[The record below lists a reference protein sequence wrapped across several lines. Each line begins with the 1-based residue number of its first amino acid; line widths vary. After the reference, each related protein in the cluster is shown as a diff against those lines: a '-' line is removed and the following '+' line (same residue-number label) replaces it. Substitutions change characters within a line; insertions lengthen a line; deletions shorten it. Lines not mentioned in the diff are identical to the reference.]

1 MPETSTNRI
10 LHVPRRFSQDEWG
23 GTEAVITNL
32 CAAQLEMGM
41 RPEIHTSLALSHTRQ
56 EDFRGFP
63 IHRYDYCYPFFGL
76 TAEERHQLDKKGG
89 NLLSWSLYRALRRA
103 REVRIFHAHVTKRTG
118 ASVLKAAK
126 LAKRPCVVTLHGN
139 MFDVPKAEA
148 DDVVASQAGH
158 FEWGRVFGAYFGSRS
173 MLDEVDAILC
183 VGYSEYEKAKVA
195 LSAQGAERVHF
206 LPNGV
211 HPERFAASESERAQA
226 RAELGFEPDSFV
238 YGCISRLDP
247 QKNQLLLIEAFA
259 SVAQQNP
266 KAGLLIC
273 GPMTNAE
280 YAAKLEA
287 AAQASGVAERIRI
300 LPPVTPDT
308 PEHRGRFAA
317 LDCFVLP
324 SRHEPFGIVVLEAW
338 AAGKPVIAA
347 NVGGLQRLVTD
358 DQTGLKFESGQ
369 AAELIACMRQMADN
383 NDLRSQL
390 TQSAA
395 AEVKARYTW
404 PQIASQLEDIYQQ
417 VEAKYL

>member
-1 MPETSTNRI
+1 MPEQTSNRI
-10 LHVPRRFSQDEWG
+10 LHIPRRFSQDEWG
-23 GTEAVITNL
+23 GTEAVVTNL
-32 CAAQLEMGM
+32 CASQLEMGM
-41 RPEIHTSLALSHTRQ
+41 RPEIHTSLALSETRK

-63 IHRYDYCYPFFGL
+63 IFRYDYCYPFLGL
-76 TAEERHQLDKKGG
+76 SAEEKHQLDKKGG
-89 NLLSWSLYRALRRA
+89 NLLSWPLYRALRRA
-103 REVRIFHAHVTKRTG
+103 PDVRIFHAHVTKRTG

-148 DDVVASQAGH
+148 DEVVASQQGH
-158 FEWGRVFGAYFGSRS
+158 FEWGRVFGAYFGSRA

-183 VGYSEYEKAKVA
+183 VGYSEYEKAKEA
-195 LSAQGAERVHF
+195 LGAERVHF

-211 HPERFAASESERAQA
+211 HPERFEASEAERATA
-226 RAELGFEPDSFV
+226 RAELGFEADSFI

-247 QKNQLLLIEAFA
+247 QKNQLLLIEAFTTI
-259 SVAQQNP
+259 AQQNP

-273 GPMTNAE
+273 GPMTNAD

-287 AAQASGVAERIRI
+287 AAQASGYADRIRI

-308 PEHRGRFAA
+308 AEHRGRFAA

-358 DQTGLKFESGQ
+358 GQTGLKFESGQ
-369 AAELIACMRQMADN
+369 SAELINCMQQIAN
-383 NDLRSQL
+383 QPKLRVAL
-390 TQSAA
+390 TQAA
-395 AEVKARYTW
+395 QAEVKRSYTW
-404 PQIASQLEDIYQQ
+404 PQIARQLEEIYQQ

>member
-1 MPETSTNRI
+1 MSQKPINRI
-10 LHVPRRFSQDEWG
+10 LHIPRRFSQDEWG

-32 CAAQLEMGM
+32 CEAQLEMGM
-41 RPEIHTSLALSHTRQ
+41 RPEIHTSLALSKSKK
-56 EDFRGFP
+56 EEFRGFP
-63 IHRYDYCYPFFGL
+63 VYRYDYCYPFIGL
-76 TAEERHQLDKKGG
+76 STDEIHQLDKKGG
-89 NLLSWSLYRALRRA
+89 NLLSWPLYRALRRA
-103 REVRIFHAHVTKRTG
+103 HEVRIYHAHVTKRTG

-148 DDVVASQAGH
+148 DEVVASQQGH
-158 FEWGRVFGAYFGSRS
+158 FEWGRIFGAYFGSRS
-173 MLDEVDAILC
+173 MLEEVDAILC
-183 VGYSEYEKAKVA
+183 VGYSEYEKAKDA
-195 LSAQGAERVHF
+195 LGAERVHF

-211 HPERFAASESERAQA
+211 HPERFKASDAERATA
-226 RAELGFEPDSFV
+226 RAALGFAEDSFI

-259 SVAQQNP
+259 TVAKQNP

-273 GPMTNAE
+273 GPMTNAS

-308 PEHRGRFAA
+308 AEHRGRFAA

-358 DQTGLKFESGQ
+358 KQTGLKFESGNV
-369 AAELIACMRQMADN
+369 AELINCMQQIASES
-383 NDLRSQL
+383 DLRSALWQTAHAEV
-390 TQSAA
+390 TQS
-395 AEVKARYTW
+395 YTW
-404 PQIASQLEDIYQQ
+404 PQIARQLEEIYQQ

>member
-41 RPEIHTSLALSHTRQ
+41 RPEIHTSLALSHTPQ

-63 IHRYDYCYPFFGL
+63 IHRYPYCYPFFAL
-76 TAEERHQLDKKGG
+76 TVEEKHQLDKKGG
-89 NLLSWSLYRALRRA
+89 NLLSWALYRALRRA
-103 REVRIFHAHVTKRTG
+103 REVRIYHAHVTKRTG
-118 ASVLKAAK
+118 ASVLKAAR
-126 LAKRPCVVTLHGN
+126 LAKRPCVVSLHGN

-148 DDVVASQAGH
+148 DDVVAAQQGH
-158 FEWGRVFGAYFGSRS
+158 FEWGRLFGAYFGSRR
-173 MLDEVDAILC
+173 MLNEVDAILC
-183 VGYSEYEKAKVA
+183 VGYSEYEKAKAA
-195 LSAQGAERVHF
+195 LGAQGAERVHF

-211 HPERFAASESERAQA
+211 HPERFEASASERTQA
-226 RAELGFEPDSFV
+226 REELGFTTDSFI

-247 QKNQLLLIEAFA
+247 QKNQLLLIEAFVR
-259 SVAQQNP
+259 VAQQNP
-266 KAGLLIC
+266 QAGLLIC
-273 GPMTNAE
+273 GPMTNAD
-280 YAAKLEA
+280 YAEKLNA
-287 AAQASGVAERIRI
+287 AAQASGVADRIRI

-308 PEHRGRFAA
+308 VEHRSYFAA

-347 NVGGLQRLVTD
+347 NVGGLQRLVSHAN
-358 DQTGLKFESGQ
+358 TGLKFESGQ
-369 AAELIACMRQMADN
+369 VEQLIACMQQMADN
-383 NDLRSQL
+383 NDLRNALSQ
-390 TQSAA
+390 TAQ

-404 PQIASQLEDIYQQ
+404 PQIARQLEDIYQQ
-417 VEAKYL
+417 IEAKY

>member
-1 MPETSTNRI
+1 MPEPTTNRI
-10 LHVPRRFSQDEWG
+10 LHIPRRFSQQEWG

-41 RPEIHTSLALSHTRQ
+41 RPEIHTSLALSETEQ

-63 IHRYDYCYPFFGL
+63 IHRYKYCYPFFGL
-76 TAEERHQLDKKGG
+76 SAEEKHQLDKKGG
-89 NLLSWSLYRALRRA
+89 NLLSWPLYRALRRA

-139 MFDVPKAEA
+139 MFDVPQAEA
-148 DDVVASQAGH
+148 DDVVASQQGH
-158 FEWGRVFGAYFGSRS
+158 FEWGRAFGAYFGSRS

-183 VGYSEYEKAKVA
+183 VGHSEYEKAKVA
-195 LSAQGAERVHF
+195 LGEQRVHF

-211 HPERFAASESERAQA
+211 HPERFEASESERAQA
-226 RAELGFEPDSFV
+226 RAELGFAPDSFI

-273 GPMTNAE
+273 GPITNAD

-287 AAQASGVAERIRI
+287 AAQASGLADRIRV

-347 NVGGLQRLVTD
+347 NVGGLQRLITD
-358 DQTGLKFESGQ
+358 GATGLKFESGQ
-369 AAELIACMRQMADN
+369 SKALIACMQQIADKN
-383 NDLRSQL
+383 ELRAALS
-390 TQSAA
+390 QSAL

-404 PQIASQLEDIYQQ
+404 PQIARQLEDIYQQ

>member
-1 MPETSTNRI
+1 MTAQPNNRI
-10 LHVPRRFSQDEWG
+10 LHIPRRFSQEEWG

-32 CAAQLEMGM
+32 CASQLELGM
-41 RPEIHTSLALSHTRQ
+41 RPEIHTSLALSETRQ

-63 IHRYDYCYPFFGL
+63 IFRYDYCYPFFGL
-76 TAEERHQLDKKGG
+76 SAAETHQLDKKGG
-89 NLLSWSLYRALRRA
+89 NLLSWSLYRSMRRA
-103 REVRIFHAHVTKRTG
+103 QGVRIFHAHVTKRTG

-148 DDVVASQAGH
+148 DEVVASQQGH
-158 FEWGRVFGAYFGSRS
+158 FEWGRIFGAYFGSRA
-173 MLDEVDAILC
+173 MLEEVDAILC
-183 VGYSEYEKAKVA
+183 VGYSEYEKAKEA
-195 LSAQGAERVHF
+195 LGADRVHF

-211 HPERFAASESERAQA
+211 HPERFEASEAERDTA
-226 RAELGFEPDSFV
+226 RTDLGFAKDSFI

-259 SVAQQNP
+259 TIAKQNP
-266 KAGLLIC
+266 KAGLIIC
-273 GPMTNAE
+273 GPMTNSA

-287 AAQASGVAERIRI
+287 ASHASGFADRIRI
-300 LPPVTPDT
+300 LPPVTADT

-338 AAGKPVIAA
+338 AAGKAVIAA

-358 DQTGLKFESGQ
+358 GQTGLKFESGH
-369 AAELIACMRQMADN
+369 AAELIACMQRIAGEP
-383 NDLRSQL
+383 DLRTAL
-390 TQSAA
+390 TEAA
-395 AEVKARYTW
+395 NAEVKSRYTW
-404 PQIASQLEDIYQQ
+404 PQIARQLEDIYQQ